1 MADTNRG
8 QKPFE
13 LEPSVFCAT
22 LSTMGAVVV
31 ATDGSDVAER
41 AAAAGIAILHPP
53 DRVVLVTVIEGAD
66 PSLTQDGGGH
76 AGPSM
81 SPSEFQTM
89 RKEFLAA
96 GDEIVGRLATSLD
109 RSVESRVI
117 EGRAGAALCEFAKE
131 MHADAIV
138 MGTRGRGGLRR
149 AFLGSVSDYV
159 LRNAPCPVL
168 IAATALTD
176 CGSDTPYLTC
186 APDLRSRP
194 IPADPSPCAEDRNPH
209 KSDGNQTGI
218 SLGK

>member
-96 GDEIVGRLATSLD
+96 GDEIVGRLAPHLTVPWSLV
-109 RSVESRVI
+109 SSRVVP
-117 EGRAGAALCEFAKE
+117 AL
-131 MHADAIV
+131 
-138 MGTRGRGGLRR
+138 
-149 AFLGSVSDYV
+149 
-159 LRNAPCPVL
+159 
-168 IAATALTD
+168 
-176 CGSDTPYLTC
+176 
-186 APDLRSRP
+186 
-194 IPADPSPCAEDRNPH
+194 PCA
-209 KSDGNQTGI
+209 
-218 SLGK
+218 SLPKKCMLMR